1 MKKKVLAGILAATM
15 AFPWQH
21 AEAQDPVLIPVPPQL
36 RKHSKDRGKRRAVH
50 CNYGTAGQPA
60 AG

>member
-36 RKHSKDRGKRRAVH
+36 PEVQQRQRKKASR
-50 CNYGTAGQPA
+50 TP
-60 AG
+60 

>member
-1 MKKKVLAGILAATM
+1 MKKKVLAGILQQPWH
-15 AFPWQH
+15 FPWQH
-21 AEAQDPVLIPVPPQL
+21 AEAQDPVLIPVL
-36 RKHSKDRGKRRAVH
+36 RSFRKHSKDRGKRRAVH